1 MINYWKKSDT
11 RLVPVTEAERHVWI
25 DVRNPTKDELAMLET
40 EYKILPDHLMDIMD
54 VDELARVEK
63 EDDYTMFIVRVP
75 IYDPQFAVTHFTVPV
90 GVILFTDRIVT
101 ICQADCDVLSDLAA
115 NRIKDLS
122 IQNKSAFLL
131 HIFGRAA
138 VVYLRFLKD
147 INKRTAA
154 IELELQRSVK
164 NHELTQ
170 LLAFEKS
177 LVFFTTSLKS
187 NEIVLEKLQ
196 LTKALRL
203 KEDEM
208 ELLEDVLTD
217 NKQAIEM
224 ANIYSDILSGMMDA
238 FASVI
243 SNNLNMQMKRL
254 TGISVIFMPLNVLSG
269 MGGMSEFSAITN
281 FIPWWLSYSLFAVGL
296 VFVAFLTA
304 GILKLTG
311 LRSDRR
317 NWQAK
322 RAKRNSNKI
331 SGSTAVG
338 LVAPH
343 GHAAKR

>member
-1 MINYWKKSDT
+1 
-11 RLVPVTEAERHVWI
+11 
-25 DVRNPTKDELAMLET
+25 
-40 EYKILPDHLMDIMD
+40 MDIMD

-101 ICQADCDVLSDLAA
+101 VCQADCDVLSDLAA

-164 NHELTQ
+164 NHELTR

-254 TGISVIFMPLNVLSG
+254 TIISIVLMIPTLIVSMFGMNVKMPLED
-269 MGGMSEFSAITN
+269 MPHAFAIIGGICAFAGIFGAFLLRDRALAHKMKKTPKLAPPSAIG
-281 FIPWWLSYSLFAVGL
+281 I
-296 VFVAFLTA
+296 VASS
-304 GILKLTG
+304 
-311 LRSDRR
+311 R
-317 NWQAK
+317 
-322 RAKRNSNKI
+322 
-331 SGSTAVG
+331 
-338 LVAPH
+338 H
-343 GHAAKR
+343 